1 MYVQSV
7 TKIEC
12 KSAATESYEKLSNKN
27 EDSRNKHIILLFNL

>member
-12 KSAATESYEKLSNKN
+12 KSAATENYEKLSNKN
-27 EDSRNKHIILLFNL
+27 LRTFFYFKQ